1 MLEEKKTPE
10 IYSQLFG
17 SSVFSIGFGIMGLL
31 APPLSNPWG
40 FAKKIFFALR
50 AKSFINRHLY
60 LNSGC
65 ESFFTNNTIIINACA
80 HVRLPTSSMF
90 SEIRITRSR
99 IWFALLRM
107 SARFPLLRQRRR
119 HASFATARISFRRRM
134 HLKLFFVSTVRS
146 LIELLLWF
154 ESCLSLRR
162 IRQSLSGDT
171 RRWKESRATN
181 VHVWKMSNLN
191 ACWYWA
197 SICQSWL
204 ILISSQLSKACDR
217 KKSKSV
223 KFSRE
228 VSLICVS
235 FFNFFSSKNDFFS
248 R

>member
-1 MLEEKKTPE
+1 MRARRPWETLKYLRDQGTMFLVCFAKTCNFAGTHRYGRRAYRLLRWVVLRE
-10 IYSQLFG
+10 ATFG
-17 SSVFSIGFGIMGLL
+17 S
-31 APPLSNPWG
+31 PCWECQ
-40 FAKKIFFALR
+40 
-50 AKSFINRHLY
+50 H
-60 LNSGC
+60 
-65 ESFFTNNTIIINACA
+65 ESCW
-80 HVRLPTSSMF
+80 RDK
-90 SEIRITRSR
+90 
-99 IWFALLRM
+99 
-107 SARFPLLRQRRR
+107 RRK

-134 HLKLFFVSTVRS
+134 HLKLFFVYTVRS
-146 LIELLLWF
+146 LVELLLWF

-235 FFNFFSSKNDFFS
+235 FFNFFSSKNHFFS